1 MDDPLIKI
9 NQIGDLFSRYKKR
22 LKPPQ
27 LSIEKITYRV
37 IEDVTPLKIPLK
49 KIKYTV
55 GTKTLSIN
63 VPSVVKSELT
73 FYKKDIL
80 KALEN
85 ELGINNSPK
94 HLF

>member
-27 LSIEKITYRV
+27 FSIEKTTHKV
-37 IEDVTPLKIPLK
+37 IEEVTPLKIPLE

-55 GTKTLSIN
+55 STKTLAIN
-63 VPSVVKSELT
+63 VPSIVKSELS

-94 HLF
+94 HIF